1 MNGIRRGNQEAMN
14 KCLQTPVGIGTV
26 DDLVNFELLGDG
38 PVCSQKKG
46 YIRQCEQVLY
56 PCAY

>member
-14 KCLQTPVGIGTV
+14 KRLQRPVRIGTV

-38 PVCSQKKG
+38 PVCSQKEA
-46 YIRQCEQVLY
+46 I
-56 PCAY
+56 